1 MECMKPKKGSTKEIV
16 VPVAMLPDVILA
28 ALYEKWISL
37 IKRSRPKRKNT
48 SRLWI
53 LSRIATDSS
62 REKGEKMAKKER
74 KWELN
79 RKQYQL
85 IRKMDHQEMEE
96 YLNAVY
102 EKGIK
107 AGQQQTP
114 SFNTALA
121 LARIGE
127 IKGIGDIKLNQ
138 IHMALLNA
146 GAPKI

>member
-1 MECMKPKKGSTKEIV
+1 
-16 VPVAMLPDVILA
+16 
-28 ALYEKWISL
+28 
-37 IKRSRPKRKNT
+37 
-48 SRLWI
+48 
-53 LSRIATDSS
+53 
-62 REKGEKMAKKER
+62 MANKER

-102 EKGIK
+102 ENGIK
-107 AGQQQTP
+107 AGQQQAP

>member
-1 MECMKPKKGSTKEIV
+1 
-16 VPVAMLPDVILA
+16 
-28 ALYEKWISL
+28 
-37 IKRSRPKRKNT
+37 
-48 SRLWI
+48 
-53 LSRIATDSS
+53 
-62 REKGEKMAKKER
+62 MAKKER

-102 EKGIK
+102 ENGIK

-138 IHMALLNA
+138 IHIALLNA

>member
-1 MECMKPKKGSTKEIV
+1 
-16 VPVAMLPDVILA
+16 
-28 ALYEKWISL
+28 
-37 IKRSRPKRKNT
+37 
-48 SRLWI
+48 
-53 LSRIATDSS
+53 
-62 REKGEKMAKKER
+62 MAKKER

-102 EKGIK
+102 ENGIK

-114 SFNTALA
+114 SSNTALA